1 MADEEQNPEPED
13 VEEFDEELDY
23 IEGLEEEAEQ
33 PTEKLSDQE
42 FANEL
47 ALTIRRYT
55 FDVEECKKQIQ
66 SAIKAINNGGGPG
79 EFDRHTF
86 WVNRLVGRQK
96 YLEYA
101 QPKLA
106 ELVARGVFPVIPEET
121 LKFRFKR
128 MLGID

>member
-1 MADEEQNPEPED
+1 MTDEERNPDETDEEED
-13 VEEFDEELDY
+13 FDEEFEY
-23 IEGLEEEAEQ
+23 IEAPKEAEAL
-33 PTEKLSDQE
+33 EKQSDQE

-66 SAIKAINNGGGPG
+66 TATKDINGGGGPG
-79 EFDRHTF
+79 AHDHHVF
-86 WVNRLVGRQK
+86 WVHRLVGRQK
-96 YLEYA
+96 YMDYA

-106 ELVARGVFPVIPEET
+106 ELVAKGIFPVIPEET
-121 LKFRFKR
+121 LKFRLKR